1 MFFRY
6 VNGQEQSRNSLLLNR
21 RGELVMNN
29 VEREVL
35 STWFISLSADAVEL
49 QTLGT
54 KIQVG
59 ANTDP
64 LLVKELVWEL

>member
-6 VNGQEQSRNSLLLNR
+6 VNGQEQSRISLLLNR

-35 STWFISLSADAVEL
+35 STWFTSLSADAVEL